1 MALVAPAQGAVVINE
16 ILYRPGTAYPED
28 VGNEWVELR
37 NTGGASVDV
46 GGWQFNKGVNF
57 TFATGTTIPANGYL
71 IVAAD
76 TVKFHAAFPSV
87 TNYFGPWTGSLSNSS
102 DTLRLVDAFNVTVDE
117 VTYYNEGDWATRI
130 RETTY
135 NGWTWASSNGKSIE
149 LRNPTLPHTIGQ
161 NWGLSTASV
170 GTPGA
175 ANNLAATNL
184 APLITNVTHLPAIPK
199 STEAVTISCQLTDE
213 LAPSSPSLTVSL
225 KWRNDATDPAGTFQT
240 VAMTNDGT
248 GKFSAT
254 LTAKANLTIV
264 EFYVSASDGT
274 NTRTWPAPTSEGQN
288 ANCQYQVDD
297 TVSTLY
303 TATRTSADIILTRN
317 AAIANDATL
326 NISLANGTCA
336 GIVAA
341 PTSVNTT
348 AGGSVSQVETATAV
362 GTITTSGNATVV
374 VTGAGIAGSPVTLSV
389 PVLSGDTPAQW
400 AEKVTAA
407 INANSAITDT
417 NGYYRMI
424 LTAAENAAFVAV
436 DQNSNREFNQ
446 TLVVARGAERII
458 RYNGAMRIRGNS
470 SRGYQ
475 FKPLRISW
483 PGDSLWEGVSSFNC
497 NPKASHLQYVGMS
510 LFQSAGILAP
520 SGYPIEL
527 RRNGV
532 EYTTDTGATPDFGK
546 WVRLEVVDGDFLKAH
561 LPSSDSGGGLYSIRR
576 DPPGEFYWRTGAAV
590 PTNPNGFLNNCSK
603 QNHSDAND
611 WSDMVSFF
619 STWQAAAAPH
629 FTGGNSQSGD
639 VQSGTWNN
647 TPFNSAEITSVSN
660 VADLDQWAKWFAMQ
674 TIMVNRETGV
684 PNGIDDDHDAYFI
697 PTTTGQRRYQF
708 IPHDL
713 DTIFGLGD
721 SPIAYN
727 GVGLFDMT
735 DEGSVFKPLLPLFG
749 NNTSTGDDA
758 FRTKYYLA
766 LQDLYGTVMNADTTG
781 NPNPALYVTFDS
793 LLTGWAPAATITTM
807 KDFARQRQAY
817 LLGLINS
824 PFWSQ
829 RGGTVAAGS
838 TFTISLR
845 PGKTGIIKY
854 TLDGT
859 DPKTSGTAITYSG
872 PITIS
877 GSVTIN
883 VRILDGSSWGA
894 LDRAT
899 FYVTQDFSKL
909 AVTEIN
915 YNPPALGAV
924 AGDEVEFL
932 ELKNTGNV
940 SLDLGGLTFTN
951 GITYTFP
958 NSTNL
963 APGGFFILVRDVTAG
978 QANFHARY
986 PNVPV
991 HGIYAD
997 KLSNSGETITLKTPA
1012 GQTVFSITYDDV
1024 SPWPLAADGSGFT
1037 AVPKTNIY
1045 NSDNGVNWRA
1055 SANIFGSPNADDPA
1069 VTTNVVI
1076 NEVLTNSGPG
1086 FLDTIELYNPTN
1098 ASVNIGDW
1106 YLTDDANTPKK
1117 FRIPANT
1124 LIPAGGYALFDE
1136 TQFNPATP
1144 PPGNTKFALNSA
1156 GDEVY
1161 IFAGDA
1167 AGNLTGYIH
1176 GFSFA
1181 GAELNVSFGRI
1192 VTSDGNEYFPRQAS
1206 NTFGTVN
1213 SGPKVGPLVIN
1224 EIMYRPIAGYDEFI
1238 EIRNISNAAV
1248 PLYDPANPA
1257 NTWKVTGIGY
1267 TFAGSQSIPAGGYA
1281 LIVAMDPATF
1291 RTKYNVPISVHIFGP
1306 YTGSL
1311 QDNGERISL
1320 EMPDTPV
1327 VNVVNGQNVTV
1338 VPYDVIDTVRYSNL
1352 APWPTAADGTG
1363 PSLQRTSSSAYGDD
1377 PANWTA
1383 NGLSGGF
1390 PNGTNLLPS
1399 VSIAAPATN
1408 SPYTAPAIVT
1418 FTSNVSDADGS
1429 VIKVE
1434 YFSGA
1439 TKLGESSV
1447 APNFSFDWTSTVGT
1461 HTITAKATDNS
1472 LGFATSAP
1480 ITVYITTAVT
1490 QGLKGD
1496 YYGNKTLT
1504 APIAGTRTDSTIN
1517 FSTASASWPTAFG
1530 FPGLTVNTNFST
1542 RWIGQIR
1549 ATKTGIHKFT
1559 TTSNDGIRLYVGG
1572 NLVVNS
1578 WADTATGAAQVET
1591 ATAAGTITNSG
1602 NATVIVTGAGI
1613 TGSPLTL
1620 SVAVLSGDTPAQW
1633 AEKVRTAISGNSAIT
1648 ALYTATRS
1656 NADIILTRN
1665 IATTHDGTLNISL
1678 DNGTCAGII
1687 TATTSATTTTG
1698 TSTTTSTT
1706 SSDVYLNIGQLYDI
1720 TIEYYQ
1726 NATDGSVK
1734 LEWASS
1740 AASSSDSAI
1749 FKTTV
1754 PQTVLYPDSV
1764 PIIVRHPAGMAQTET
1779 LNVTAGSGATGNG
1792 NLSVT
1797 VTSALIP
1804 TTVVAV
1810 PVTTALNTAALVASA
1825 IVTSLNSDPT
1835 VSAKFTASNVNAA
1848 ITLTTKT
1855 AYVGAYDS
1863 TLNVAIAA
1871 NSLGVTAVNPSI
1883 DGAGVAVTSLSKDQ
1897 GQSATFTALASGH
1910 GLTYQWRKNGQFIS
1924 GATSQTYTIPYCMPG
1939 DAAQYSVFV
1948 SNSYGFAISNN
1959 AQLTVTYTDS
1969 DSDGIQDWWET
1980 ANGLNPTYTAD
1991 GGYDNDND
1999 GATNLQEFLAGTNPN
2014 DPNSKF
2020 IVSIFNYTL
2029 TFTAQPY
2036 KSYSI
2041 QYKNSLTDVNWTTLQ
2056 SYPANTI
2063 QQTINYTDTSHP
2075 PNARFYRVV
2084 TP

>member
-1 MALVAPAQGAVVINE
+1 MAAAALSAAITHYFKTFMVFRTLFIILSLLFPLVGRADVVINE
-16 ILYRPGTAYPED
+16 VHFNGVDNTVRNEFIELYNTGASSVSLTGWRISSAVDYTFPSGTSIAAGGYLLISESPSTILAKFSKTALGPW
-28 VGNEWVELR
+28 VGSLNSDGEKVELR
-37 NTGGASVDV
+37 DSTNAVIDSVDYSVGFPWPVSAGGDGASMEKINPLLD
-46 GGWQFNKGVNF
+46 GSLGASWRSAGIPADNATTDIASPGAVNLK
-57 TFATGTTIPANGYL
+57 FATNAPPTIRQ
-71 IVAAD
+71 VQ
-76 TVKFHAAFPSV
+76 
-87 TNYFGPWTGSLSNSS
+87 
-102 DTLRLVDAFNVTVDE
+102 
-117 VTYYNEGDWATRI
+117 
-130 RETTY
+130 
-135 NGWTWASSNGKSIE
+135 
-149 LRNPTLPHTIGQ
+149 HTPQ
-161 NWGLSTASV
+161 Q
-170 GTPGA
+170 
-175 ANNLAATNL
+175 
-184 APLITNVTHLPAIPK
+184 PK
-199 STEAVTISCQLTDE
+199 STDAIVITAKVTDPDGVGSVTLSYQVVAPGNYIPRYLSNVPTGNNIATETRTLNPDYE
-213 LAPSSPSLTVSL
+213 LAANWTTVTM
-225 KWRNDATDPAGTFQT
+225 NDNGTGGDALAGDGIFTTTIAAKPHRTLLRYRITVTDTLNNSVRVPYADDPAANFACYIYNGVPAYGTTSAATLQTLPVYQLITKGSDWTDCMAYESGKQITQGLLARFYYNWNGTFVYDGVVYDNIVYRTRGGNGRYIGAGKRSMRFKFNRGSYVT
-240 VAMTNDGT
+240 VRDQLGNP
-248 GKFSAT
+248 
-254 LTAKANLTIV
+254 
-264 EFYVSASDGT
+264 Y
-274 NTRTWPAPTSEGQN
+274 PTKWQ
-288 ANCQYQVDD
+288 
-297 TVSTLY
+297 
-303 TATRTSADIILTRN
+303 
-317 AAIANDATL
+317 
-326 NISLANGTCA
+326 
-336 GIVAA
+336 
-341 PTSVNTT
+341 
-348 AGGSVSQVETATAV
+348 
-362 GTITTSGNATVV
+362 TITTGKGIENHGSLTYCLNEWANLRLWNAFGVPSPFAHFAHWRNVTTATEQSDDYHGDFQGLIFILEDYDVRYFDAHNMEKGNLYKLLNQSNVALDQQRYQSPY
-374 VTGAGIAGSPVTLSV
+374 GAL
-389 PVLSGDTPAQW
+389 
-400 AEKVTAA
+400 
-407 INANSAITDT
+407 
-417 NGYYRMI
+417 
-424 LTAAENAAFVAV
+424 
-436 DQNSNREFNQ
+436 
-446 TLVVARGAERII
+446 
-458 RYNGAMRIRGNS
+458 NGADHDWIEA
-470 SRGYQ
+470 
-475 FKPLRISW
+475 
-483 PGDSLWEGVSSFNC
+483 SL
-497 NPKASHLQYVGMS
+497 
-510 LFQSAGILAP
+510 
-520 SGYPIEL
+520 
-527 RRNGV
+527 
-532 EYTTDTGATPDFGK
+532 TGATPAATVSANVNLDK
-546 WVRLEVVDGDFLKAH
+546 WDRYHAICEAVRHYD
-561 LPSSDSGGGLYSIRR
+561 
-576 DPPGEFYWRTGAAV
+576 YW
-590 PTNPNGFLNNCSK
+590 P
-603 QNHSDAND
+603 DANKN
-611 WSDMVSFF
+611 MAYYFEP
-619 STWQAAAAPH
+619 TY
-629 FTGGNSQSGD
+629 TTENGNRGKLWILPFDHDASWGPNWNSGD
-639 VQSGTWNN
+639 DVVHSAVFGTAGGAGSPTLWPDYFNAVREVRDLIFQPDQINALLDEGASIIAPFITADYARWKNAPSDVGSYSGINGPGMTSLASLVQDMKNFAFVGGSWAGGTVDAGGRAVYLDNLQGSRGESANIPN
-647 TPFNSAEITSVSN
+647 TPAVSYIGAVGYPLNDLNFQSSTFSDPQGAGTFGSIQWRIAEITDPTAPAYVVGEPFKLEVSAIYTSPEITPFVATYRFPAN
-660 VADLDQWAKWFAMQ
+660 VCQSGHTYRVRVRMKD
-674 TIMVNRETGV
+674 NTG
-684 PNGIDDDHDAYFI
+684 
-697 PTTTGQRRYQF
+697 RYSHWSNPVQF
-708 IPHDL
+708 TPPP
-713 DTIFGLGD
+713 G
-721 SPIAYN
+721 
-727 GVGLFDMT
+727 GVQ
-735 DEGSVFKPLLPLFG
+735 
-749 NNTSTGDDA
+749 
-758 FRTKYYLA
+758 
-766 LQDLYGTVMNADTTG
+766 QDLSRLV
-781 NPNPALYVTFDS
+781 VS
-793 LLTGWAPAATITTM
+793 
-807 KDFARQRQAY
+807 
-817 LLGLINS
+817 
-824 PFWSQ
+824 
-829 RGGTVAAGS
+829 
-838 TFTISLR
+838 
-845 PGKTGIIKY
+845 
-854 TLDGT
+854 
-859 DPKTSGTAITYSG
+859 
-872 PITIS
+872 
-877 GSVTIN
+877 
-883 VRILDGSSWGA
+883 
-894 LDRAT
+894 
-899 FYVTQDFSKL
+899 
-909 AVTEIN
+909 EIN
-915 YNPPALGAV
+915 YNPPDLGAV
-924 AGDEVEFL
+924 SGDEFEFL
-932 ELKNTGNV
+932 ELKNTGNAT
-940 SLDLGGLTFTN
+940 LDLGGLSFTD
-951 GITYTFP
+951 GISYTFP
-958 NSTNL
+958 INTTL
-963 APGGFFILVRDVTAG
+963 APGGFCVLARDVMLG
-978 QANFHARY
+978 QTTFHARY
-986 PNVPV
+986 PGVTV
-991 HGIYAD
+991 SGIYTG
-997 KLSNSGETITLKTPA
+997 KLDNSGEKITLTA
-1012 GQTVFSITYDDV
+1012 LSVETIFSFTYDDIP
-1024 SPWPLAADGSGFT
+1024 PWPTSADGIGNT
-1037 AVPKTNIY
+1037 LVPKATAY
-1045 NSDNGVNWRA
+1045 NSGSGVNWRA
-1055 SANIFGSPNADDPA
+1055 SANIFGSPGVEDPA
-1069 VTTNVVI
+1069 VTTSVVI
-1076 NEVLTNSGPG
+1076 NEILSNSTLP
-1086 FLDTIELYNPTN
+1086 FKDTIELHNPTN
-1098 ASVNIGDW
+1098 ASVNVSDW
-1106 YLTDDANTPKK
+1106 WLTDDPNVPKK
-1117 FRIPANT
+1117 YRIPATTN
-1124 LIPAGGYALFDE
+1124 IPAGGYAVFNED
-1136 TQFNPATP
+1136 QFNVTTP
-1144 PPGNTKFALNSA
+1144 LPGNINFALNSA
-1156 GDEVY
+1156 GDDVY
-1161 IFAGDA
+1161 LFSGDS
-1167 AGNLTGYIH
+1167 AGNLTGYSH
-1176 GFSFA
+1176 GFAFA
-1181 GAELNVSFGRI
+1181 GAEQNVSFGRI
-1192 VTSDGNEYFPRQAS
+1192 VTSAGDEYFPRQIS

-1224 EIMYRPIAGYDEFI
+1224 EIMYHPYTGYDEFV
-1238 EIRNISNAAV
+1238 EIHNISNATV

-1257 NTWKVTGIGY
+1257 NTWKIGGLGY
-1267 TFAGSQSIPAGGYA
+1267 TFIIGQSIPAGGYA
-1281 LIVAMDPATF
+1281 LITSLAPATF
-1291 RTKYNVPISVHIFGP
+1291 RTKYNVPISVQIFGP
-1306 YTGSL
+1306 YIGSL

-1855 AYVGAYDS
+1855 AYVGPYDS

-1871 NSLGVTAVNPSI
+1871 NTLGVNAVNPSI
-1883 DGAGVAVTSLSKDQ
+1883 DGAGVAVTSLTKDQ

-1924 GATSQTYTIPYCMPG
+1924 GATSQTYTIPYVTPG

-2075 PNARFYRVV
+2075 PNARFYRVT